1 MLVINT
7 IGNNTSQNGSYDN
20 DDDVDCGRRGSK
32 VGPLGRTLEKAR
44 RQQMVGTLASSVTR
58 LYSTTTWSIKYN
70 HYHQHKSCVQTPYN
84 HKVTTSST
92 HKTIN
97 YLWEPLDL
105 WNIVNFCT
113 VCHQLLLATLK
124 SVVKGLI
131 SGGTPYKRRII
142 RRELCLQCNL
152 GISVQSCL
160 YSFLGMCVSSKED
173 CAPSKTPL

>member
-1 MLVINT
+1 MST
-7 IGNNTSQNGSYDN
+7 
-20 DDDVDCGRRGSK
+20 K
-32 VGPLGRTLEKAR
+32 V
-44 RQQMVGTLASSVTR
+44 V
-58 LYSTTTWSIKYN
+58 
-70 HYHQHKSCVQTPYN
+70 YN

-113 VCHQLLLATLK
+113 VCHQLWLATLK
-124 SVVKGLI
+124 SVVKRLI

-160 YSFLGMCVSSKED
+160 YSFLGMCPPKRIAHPQRLHCERGDFQKHPYWPLFDSQSWPDWWHWPKRGAKD
-173 CAPSKTPL
+173 MLASNDMKTTFV

>member
-1 MLVINT
+1 MST
-7 IGNNTSQNGSYDN
+7 
-20 DDDVDCGRRGSK
+20 K
-32 VGPLGRTLEKAR
+32 V
-44 RQQMVGTLASSVTR
+44 V
-58 LYSTTTWSIKYN
+58 
-70 HYHQHKSCVQTPYN
+70 YN

-113 VCHQLLLATLK
+113 VCHQLLLATFK

-131 SGGTPYKRRII
+131 SGGTPHKRRII

-160 YSFLGMCVSSKED
+160 YSFLGMCPPKRIAQLRTLKDSIVREETSKSPHIGHCSIRNLGQTEM
-173 CAPSKTPL
+173 ALTKERRQRYVG